1 MVTTRLLHK
10 LGGVYVVHVHAA
22 LRSSLPNRDSVKLVV
37 SYRKKLR
44 FRDNLGYA
52 ITIHLADGMGN
63 WDGPDSRVEKG
74 WECIGADGS

>member
-1 MVTTRLLHK
+1 MVTTQLLHK
-10 LGGVYVVHVHAA
+10 LDAVYVIYVHAA

-63 WDGPDSRVEKG
+63 RGGPEPRAEKG
-74 WECIGADGS
+74 